1 MRMGQ
6 QCLGHAI
13 PFLKYLP
20 EMWLYAWPKYNV
32 EALLF
37 DHVIHVSERQEREKL
52 DSFEQVFCYQ
62 YSIKCLYP
70 VLVTTL
76 FSLMT
81 QFLSRFSLLVFCS
94 TTLLPQLGWE
104 MLANTIFFS
113 CLYFR
118 LEQMFYL
125 EELVVNISF
134 Y

>member
-20 EMWLYAWPKYNV
+20 EMLLYAWPKYNV

-37 DHVIHVSERQEREKL
+37 NHVIHVSERQEREKL
-52 DSFEQVFCYQ
+52 DSFEQLFCYQ

-76 FSLMT
+76 FSLTT